1 MRRVKSASHVGA
13 IAQHRRELQNL
24 EVLVL
29 VADTILSVEY
39 IMLASAFENNH
50 HWHQQWRQHD
60 DGNAGED
67 DVKEAFEEFI
77 HSEIFLLTGLTRLT
91 GFCFNH

>member
-1 MRRVKSASHVGA
+1 MRRVQPASHVGA

-39 IMLASAFENNH
+39 IMLACTFENNH
-50 HWHQQWRQHD
+50 HRHQQWRQHYD
-60 DGNAGED
+60 CETREEYIE
-67 DVKEAFEEFI
+67 EALEEFI
-77 HSEIFLLTGLTRLT
+77 HGGESFQ
-91 GFCFNH
+91 F